1 MWGFFGSPKLDLW
14 PEASGLK
21 SQFFGMITGLKF
33 WRRSAFEKTSLSMG
47 LMSFF
52 PKFWWKE
59 RPILAQ
65 IRGPKDLSAS
75 RIYTILLGILH
86 WGSTCTKTPE
96 EQSGGLCFR
105 GNWRWSPNGAA
116 YDVKWHFPVCVL
128 VYYIMF
134 RFHACIYIYI
144 HMYVPSPGCQCLRG
158 RSHAW
163 NAHAPCQSSFS
174 HCKSIPT

>member
-1 MWGFFGSPKLDLW
+1 MEDVGLFRIPKVRLVTRSFWFEEPVLWDDHWTEVLKKICIWKNFSFDGFDV
-14 PEASGLK
+14 
-21 SQFFGMITGLKF
+21 I
-33 WRRSAFEKTSLSMG
+33 
-47 LMSFF
+47 F
-52 PKFWWKE
+52 PKILVKE

-144 HMYVPSPGCQCLRG
+144 YTHVCSLTRMPVFERKITCLECTCPM
-158 RSHAW
+158 SVFIF
-163 NAHAPCQSSFS
+163 PL
-174 HCKSIPT
+174 